1 MRAAERYAERVAL
14 LVRALP
20 FLGAERDL
28 ALKGGTA
35 INLFH
40 RGMPRLSVDLD
51 LTFLPVADRE
61 ASLSGIDERTRQAF
75 LAYLISHDRPI
86 AEVLEARPK
95 GLRATFRT
103 EFEGMTS
110 NATSTNVED
119 LDATRTALVRELV
132 DGMPRTHRVFLASF
146 KRGEPDWDLT
156 GVPQIRDLPA
166 VRWKQANLDRMTPG
180 SRARA
185 AERLEAVLG
194 LPHR

>member
-14 LVRALP
+14 LLRALP

-95 GLRATFRT
+95 DLRATFRT

-119 LDATRTALVRELV
+119 LDATRT
-132 DGMPRTHRVFLASF
+132 G
-146 KRGEPDWDLT
+146 
-156 GVPQIRDLPA
+156 
-166 VRWKQANLDRMTPG
+166 
-180 SRARA
+180 
-185 AERLEAVLG
+185 LG
-194 LPHR
+194 PHRCSPDP